1 MSQLYQNTAILKGYI
16 ANDPLVKEKVV
27 RFTISTTKEFI
38 KDGETKKITS
48 YVPCV
53 AFGHEANIAKKLGK
67 GDLVTAICS
76 IAQNSYTDKE
86 DKKIY
91 TTNITVE
98 SLALNKKAETKEEE
112 AAAPDIDNDV
122 EFNEGNAPF

>member
-53 AFGHEANIAKKLGK
+53 AFGHEANIAKKLEK

-76 IAQNSYTDKE
+76 IAQNSYEKDG
-86 DKKIY
+86 KKIY
-91 TTNITVE
+91 TTNINVE
-98 SLALNKKAETKEEE
+98 SLALNKKAEPKEEDGP
-112 AAAPDIDNDV
+112 APENDDDV
-122 EFNEGNAPF
+122 EFDEGNAPF